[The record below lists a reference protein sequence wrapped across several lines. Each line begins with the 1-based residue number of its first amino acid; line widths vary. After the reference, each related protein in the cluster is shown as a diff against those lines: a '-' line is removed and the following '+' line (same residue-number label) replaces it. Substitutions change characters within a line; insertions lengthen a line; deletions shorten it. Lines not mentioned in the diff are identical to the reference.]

1 MEPFFLPLTSANPEL
16 SVVGDSVRAMNRT
29 DRLYGIVED
38 LRAAAPLRRSA
49 RQLAARYEV
58 SVRTIER
65 DISALQQVGVPIY
78 ADTGRRGGYAID
90 PARTLPP
97 LNFTPAEAVAVSVA
111 LRQATGSP
119 FARAAD
125 SALRKIVAA
134 MPAQEATAA
143 RELAGR
149 VGFMSSVLPTPAPVP
164 VTVED
169 AVAARHVL
177 RIDYVDKHGNAT
189 EREVE
194 PVMLLAGPEAW
205 FLVAW
210 CRLRDELR
218 AFRLDRVVTACD
230 TGQPVPAR
238 DIELRNVPCHVTQ
251 VTALA

>member
-1 MEPFFLPLTSANPEL
+1 MEPFFLPVYRTKRTL
-16 SVVGDSVRAMNRT
+16 SVVAGTVRPMNRT

-78 ADTGRRGGYAID
+78 ADTGRLGGYAID

-111 LRQATGSP
+111 LRRATGSP

-125 SALRKIVAA
+125 SALRKIMAA
-134 MPAQEATAA
+134 MPAQEAMAA
-143 RELAGR
+143 RDLAGR
-149 VGFMSSVLPTPAPVP
+149 VGFMASVLAEPAPIP
-164 VTVED
+164 VMVED
-169 AVAARHVL
+169 ALAARHVL

-189 EREVE
+189 TREVE

-210 CRLRDELR
+210 CRLRDGLR
-218 AFRLDRVVTACD
+218 AFRLDRVVAGHD

-238 DIELRNVPCHVTQ
+238 DIELGNVPCHVTQ
-251 VTALA
+251 VTAFA

>member
-1 MEPFFLPLTSANPEL
+1 
-16 SVVGDSVRAMNRT
+16 MNRT

-97 LNFTPAEAVAVSVA
+97 LNFTPAEAVAVSIA
-111 LRQATGSP
+111 LRRAAGSP
-119 FARAAD
+119 FARATD
-125 SALRKIVAA
+125 SALRKILAA
-134 MPAQEATAA
+134 MPAQEASAA

-149 VGFMSSVLPTPAPVP
+149 VGFLDSALDEPATIPLII
-164 VTVED
+164 ED
-169 AVAARHVL
+169 ALAARHVL
-177 RIDYVDKHGNAT
+177 NLHYMDKHGTPT

-194 PVMLLAGPEAW
+194 PVMFMAGPEAW
-205 FLVAW
+205 YLVAW
-210 CRLRDELR
+210 CRLRAELR
-218 AFRLDRVVTACD
+218 SFRLDRIIASHD
-230 TGQPVPAR
+230 TGKPVPTRAPE
-238 DIELRNVPCHVTQ
+238 ELAIPCYVTHVTVQ
-251 VTALA
+251 V

>member
-1 MEPFFLPLTSANPEL
+1 L
-16 SVVGDSVRAMNRT
+16 SVVAVSVRGMNRT
-29 DRLYGIVED
+29 DRLYGLVED

-49 RQLAARYEV
+49 RQLAERYEV

-111 LRQATGSP
+111 LRGANGSP
-119 FARAAD
+119 FARAAA

-134 MPAQEATAA
+134 MPAHEACAA

-149 VGFMSSVLPTPAPVP
+149 VGYLPSALETEPTAIPLII
-164 VTVED
+164 ED
-169 AVAARHVL
+169 ALAARHVL
-177 RIDYVDKHGNAT
+177 RLNYVDKNGTPT
-189 EREVE
+189 ERDVE
-194 PVMLLAGPEAW
+194 PVMFLAGTDAW
-205 FLVAW
+205 YLVAW
-210 CRLRDELR
+210 CRLRDGLR
-218 AFRLDRVVTACD
+218 AFRLDRILASHD
-230 TGQPVPAR
+230 TGEQVPAR
-238 DIELRNVPCHVTQ
+238 APEHLPIPDCVTQ

>member
-1 MEPFFLPLTSANPEL
+1 M
-16 SVVGDSVRAMNRT
+16 VGSSVRTMNRT

-90 PARTLPP
+90 SARTLPP

-111 LRQATGSP
+111 LRRATGSP

-125 SALRKIVAA
+125 NALRKIMAA
-134 MPAQEATAA
+134 MPEQEATAA

-149 VGFMSSVLPTPAPVP
+149 VGFMESVLPTPASIPVII
-164 VTVED
+164 ED
-169 AVAARHVL
+169 ALAARHVL
-177 RIDYVDKHGNAT
+177 RLNYVDKHGNAT
-189 EREVE
+189 ERDVE
-194 PVMLLAGPEAW
+194 PVMLLAGPTAW

-218 AFRLDRVVTACD
+218 AFRLDRIVETHD

-238 DIELRNVPCHVTQ
+238 DIDVLELPCHVTQ
-251 VTALA
+251 VTALV

>member
-1 MEPFFLPLTSANPEL
+1 MESF
-16 SVVGDSVRAMNRT
+16 SVGGAGYGPRMNRT

-111 LRQATGSP
+111 LKQAAGSP
-119 FARAAD
+119 FARAAG
-125 SALRKIVAA
+125 SALRKIMAA
-134 MPAQEATAA
+134 MPAHEASAT

-149 VGFMSSVLPTPAPVP
+149 VGFLFPDTEAPAIPV
-164 VTVED
+164 VIED
-169 AVAARHVL
+169 ALAARHVL
-177 RIDYVDKHGNAT
+177 RLDYVDKRGTPT
-189 EREVE
+189 ERLVE
-194 PVMLLAGPEAW
+194 PVMFVAMEEFW
-205 FLVAW
+205 YLVGW
-210 CRLRDELR
+210 CRLRDQLR
-218 AFRLDRVVTACD
+218 AFRLDRVVAVRD
-230 TGQPVPAR
+230 TGESVPDRPTEDLA
-238 DIELRNVPCHVTQ
+238 LPYHVTQ
-251 VTALA
+251 ATAFT

>member
-1 MEPFFLPLTSANPEL
+1 
-16 SVVGDSVRAMNRT
+16 MNRT
-29 DRLYGIVED
+29 DRLYGIVEE

-58 SVRTIER
+58 STRTIER

-90 PARTLPP
+90 AARTLPP

-111 LRQATGSP
+111 LRRAPNSP
-119 FARAAD
+119 FARAAG
-125 SALRKIVAA
+125 SALRKIMAA

-149 VGFMSSVLPTPAPVP
+149 VGFLASVLPDQTPIPVM
-164 VTVED
+164 VED
-169 AVAARHVL
+169 ALAARHVL
-177 RIDYVDKHGNAT
+177 HLRYADKNGAIT
-189 EREVE
+189 ERDVE
-194 PVMLLAGPEAW
+194 PVMLLAGPHAW

-210 CRLRDELR
+210 CRLREELR
-218 AFRLDRVVTACD
+218 AFRLDRVIAGHD

-238 DIELRNVPCHVTQ
+238 DVDDTNIPCYVTQ
-251 VTALA
+251 DTVLV

>member
-1 MEPFFLPLTSANPEL
+1 
-16 SVVGDSVRAMNRT
+16 MNRT

-78 ADTGRRGGYAID
+78 AETGRRGGYAID

-111 LRQATGSP
+111 LRRASDVP
-119 FARAAD
+119 FARAAGN
-125 SALRKIVAA
+125 ALRKIMAA
-134 MPAQEATAA
+134 MPPQEALAA

-149 VGFMSSVLPTPAPVP
+149 VGFLASVRDRTPIPVI
-164 VTVED
+164 VED
-169 AVAARHVL
+169 ALAARHVL
-177 RIDYVDKHGNAT
+177 QLEYVDKHGNAT
-189 EREVE
+189 ERQVE
-194 PVMLLAGPEAW
+194 PVMLLAGDVAW

-218 AFRLDRVVTACD
+218 AFRLDRIVAGHD
-230 TGQPVPAR
+230 TGLPVPAR
-238 DIELRNVPCHVTQ
+238 ESEDLRIPCHVTQ